1 MNLSKIQLK
10 KHLQK
15 IQKNFSKNYAET
27 FDFERLTSD
36 SYKTKKIYDQ
46 SFIGFMRKKQGVK
59 GSNSLILLI
68 ESELNKISK
77 YPELVQKL
85 AFINIVSHFEVF
97 FQEITWLVLRINWK
111 AFSNSDQ
118 KSLTYK
124 KIFQFD
130 SPKSLLDN
138 IISKEVQDLTYKKK
152 RDHIEELEN
161 KYNFSTLEFVGYDNS
176 EKEKEK
182 RLLQL
187 EEIFETR
194 NIILHNSNYIN
205 EKYLKII
212 TNTDY
217 KIGDQRKIDHEYF
230 IESSTFMA
238 ILGGHILNCFDEKY
252 LK

>member
-1 MNLSKIQLK
+1 MNLSKNQLK
-10 KHLQK
+10 EHFLK
-15 IQKNFSKNYAET
+15 IQKNFVKNYLET
-27 FDFERLTSD
+27 YDFERLTTI
-36 SYKTKKIYDQ
+36 SYESKKKYDQ
-46 SFIGFMRKKQGVK
+46 SFIEFIKKKQDFK

-68 ESELNKISK
+68 KSELKKITA

-111 AFSNSDQ
+111 AFSTSDR

-124 KIFQFD
+124 NIFQFD
-130 SPKSLLDN
+130 SHKSLLDN
-138 IISKEVQDLTYKKK
+138 IISKEVQDFTYKKI
-152 RDHIEELEN
+152 RIHIEELKE
-161 KYNFSTLEFVGYDNS
+161 KYNYSAHEFIGYDNS

-194 NIILHNSNYIN
+194 NIILHNRGYVN
-205 EKYLKII
+205 EKYLKVI

-230 IESSTFMA
+230 TESSTFLVV
-238 ILGGHILNCFDEKY
+238 LGSHILNSFNEKY